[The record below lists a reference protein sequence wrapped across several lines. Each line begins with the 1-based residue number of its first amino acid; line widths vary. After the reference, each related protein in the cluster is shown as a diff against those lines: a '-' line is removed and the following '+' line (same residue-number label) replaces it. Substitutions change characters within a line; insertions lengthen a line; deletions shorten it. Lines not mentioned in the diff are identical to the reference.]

1 MSSSSPQGFSKR
13 IKLHGYP
20 FEPYVDSRLPR
31 CNLDFGMIFYRIA
44 TVSADDGGASGS
56 EIGPTGLRR
65 ENGAAVFA
73 TTHWS
78 VVLEAQGESPAAQDA
93 LEKLCRTPRGL
104 PGARLEFVERS

>member
-31 CNLDFGMIFYRIA
+31 RNLDFGVIFYLIA

-65 ENGAAVFA
+65 ENGAVFA
-73 TTHWS
+73 TTRWS
-78 VVLEAQGESPAAQDA
+78 VVLEARGESPAAQDA